1 MKNILNANYI
11 KTAEGQITIHAQNW
25 DYLTAGSSL
34 INIRIFMKQNKTLTA
49 QQWEAIFDAITDMV
63 FLLSP
68 DHTILMANQAAQNG
82 LNLTLDK
89 LIGHFCFCVVHNQ
102 DYPIQECPCEK
113 TLKTRSPQFNEYE
126 SQGRNY
132 LLSAWPIFSE
142 TGEIEAIIHT
152 VRDIT
157 AQKQAEAQ
165 LILAES
171 EWEETF
177 NTISDMITVHDKD
190 FNIIRANR
198 AATKLLKLPLLDLMP
213 GVKCFKYYHGTEVPH
228 EGCQSCNCLQTGLPA
243 TFEVFEPHLNMFIEI
258 RAIPRFDSQKKL
270 SGLIHVIRD
279 ITERKKTEEALVQ
292 AKEKAQESDR
302 LKSAFLL
309 NLSHE
314 IRTPMNGILGF
325 AQLLKEP
332 HLTFGEQKK
341 FIQHIEK
348 SSARM
353 LNIITA
359 IVNIS
364 KIESGQME
372 ISVSEINVNEKI
384 EFVYNFFKPEV
395 EQKGVQF
402 LVKSTLSSKEA
413 VIRSDSGKILSI
425 LNNLVDN
432 AVKFTHTGSIEFG
445 YEKKGKYLEFFIKDT
460 GDGIPEEKQDFIF
473 ERFRQGSESMT
484 RNYEGA
490 GLGLSIAKAYVEM
503 LGGKIWLESEPGK
516 GSAFYLTIPYNAETE
531 PEIVNKDISS
541 GIRADSQIEN
551 LKILIA
557 EDDESSEFFLSTALK
572 MYIKELFQ
580 ARNGVEAV
588 EACRN
593 NPDIDLVLMDIR
605 MPDMNGYEAT
615 RQIRQFN
622 KDVVIIAQT
631 AHGLS
636 GDREKA
642 IEAGCN
648 DYISKPIDITLL
660 KAIIRKYFKK

>member
-1 MKNILNANYI
+1 
-11 KTAEGQITIHAQNW
+11 
-25 DYLTAGSSL
+25 
-34 INIRIFMKQNKTLTA
+34 MKQNKRLTTH
-49 QQWEAIFDAITDMV
+49 QWEAIFDAITDMV

-68 DHTILMANQAAQNG
+68 DHTILMSNKAACAG
-82 LNLTLDK
+82 LDQPLNK
-89 LIGHFCFCVVHNQ
+89 LIGQPCFHVVHNQ
-102 DYPIQECPCEK
+102 DHPIEECPCEK
-113 TLKTRSPQFNEYE
+113 SLKTRSPQFNEYE
-126 SQGRNY
+126 SHGRNY

-142 TGEIEAIIHT
+142 TGEIEAMIHT

-157 AQKQAEAQ
+157 VQKQAEEQ
-165 LILAES
+165 LILAKTD
-171 EWEETF
+171 WEETF
-177 NTISDMITVHDKD
+177 NTITDIITVHDKD
-190 FNIIRANR
+190 FDIIRANR
-198 AATKLLKLPLLDLMP
+198 AAEKLLKLPLLDLMP
-213 GVKCFKYYHGTEVPH
+213 GAKCFKYYHGTEAPP
-228 EGCQSCNCLQTGLPA
+228 EGCPSCNCLQTGLPA

-258 RAIPRFDSQKKL
+258 RAIPRFDSKKKL
-270 SGLIHVIRD
+270 SGLIHVVRD
-279 ITERKKTEEALVQ
+279 ITERKRTEEALVQ

-325 AQLLKEP
+325 SQLLKEP
-332 HLTFGEQKK
+332 HVTFKDQRN

-359 IVNIS
+359 IVSIS

-372 ISVSEINVNEKI
+372 ISVSETNVNEQI
-384 EFVYNFFKPEV
+384 EFVYNFFNPEV
-395 EQKGVQF
+395 EQKGVQLF
-402 LVKSTLSSKEA
+402 VKSTLSSKEA
-413 VIRSDSGKILSI
+413 IIKSDRGKILAI

-503 LGGKIWLESEPGK
+503 LGGKIWLESELGK
-516 GSAFYLTIPYNAETE
+516 GSAFYFTIPYNAETE

-541 GIRADSQIEN
+541 GIGADSQIKN

-631 AHGLS
+631 AYGLL
-636 GDREKA
+636 GDKEKA

-648 DYISKPIDITLL
+648 EYISKPIDIDLL
-660 KAIIRKYFKK
+660 KALIRKYFKK